1 MAVDNLTTEGGPS
14 KRYRM
19 VYWGEI
25 VGGWD
30 TARDAL
36 EHYHRHYQN
45 IRPIINRKAK
55 KIRPFYQFFDDQ
67 QEIVLAALRRAAEV
81 EEEVAMGRGLDARR
95 FPTARGNGRMDR
107 NQRRRQPHRGPS

>member
-1 MAVDNLTTEGGPS
+1 MVLENLTTEGEPP

-30 TARDAL
+30 TAKDAL

-45 IRPIINRKAK
+45 TRSIIKKNAK
-55 KIRPFYQFFDDQ
+55 RDRPFYQFFDDQ
-67 QEIVLAALRRAAEV
+67 HEIVLAALRRAAQAEGNAPTTP
-81 EEEVAMGRGLDARR
+81 VAA
-95 FPTARGNGRMDR
+95 
-107 NQRRRQPHRGPS
+107 QQSRRRP